1 MTLRKEA
8 RILDIDRGH
17 TKKEDI
23 YRFFGVANGEKL
35 IKRFRNKRSNAAQ
48 RGIDFELTY
57 DDLLSFGNKLLGRGK
72 CDYSGVTF
80 STVAGDVMYPSIER
94 INDNIG
100 YVRGNIAIVT
110 VRANML
116 KDYFFHQTSNAMNIT
131 ISEKDKI
138 IMKGIYS
145 FMADKDEQKRVA
157 KQYDVRVNVE
167 KPKDTK
173 ETKEPTIKEEPVVV
187 EKQKDVESVKTP
199 VSAVVELD
207 NETQATSHS
216 LPEDVVVARGYAGL
230 ATSMHN
236 IGIPFEM
243 TFAQYKAAHMN
254 KRCPFTGRPMK
265 GLRFAVVFD
274 RTKPIAVG
282 NICFTSEQVAVAV
295 TNLLTATGGTLGD
308 LTKNLKRLGA

>member
-1 MTLRKEA
+1 MTIRKEA
-8 RILDIDRGH
+8 KISDVNRGH

-23 YRFFGVANGEKL
+23 YRFFGVINGEKL
-35 IKRFRNKRSNAAQ
+35 VKRFRNKRGNSAQ

-57 DDLLSFGNKLLGRGK
+57 DDLLTFGNKLLGRGK

-80 STVAGDVMYPSIER
+80 SPVAGNDMYPSIER
-94 INDNIG
+94 INDDIG

-116 KDYFFHQTSNAMNIT
+116 KDYFFHQNSNEMSIT
-131 ISEKDKI
+131 ISKKDKTL
-138 IMKGIYS
+138 MKGIYS
-145 FMADKDEQKRVA
+145 FMADKSEQKRVA
-157 KQYDVRVNVE
+157 EQYKVRVNVE
-167 KPKDTK
+167 KIK
-173 ETKEPTIKEEPVVV
+173 ELKEPITKEEPVVTKQIQEE
-187 EKQKDVESVKTP
+187 EKAP
-199 VSAVVELD
+199 VSAVVEL
-207 NETQATSHS
+207 EQKTGAVSHH

-236 IGIPFEM
+236 IGVVFEM
-243 TFAQYKAAHMN
+243 TFAQYKAAYMT
-254 KRCPFTGRPMK
+254 KRCPFTGRPIE
-265 GLRFAVVFD
+265 GIPFAVVFD

-282 NICFTSEQVAVAV
+282 NICFTSEDIAMAV